1 MVLLRGKVSWALSEG
16 PGRAIRRNGPAAS
29 QTQLFARFPSVL
41 HAASSLRFL
50 VKLYAPL
57 TLTRTAGGKPCSNTN
72 GELLIYGL
80 TRRRPA
86 ARAGRRA
93 SR

>member
-16 PGRAIRRNGPAAS
+16 PGRAIRRNGLAAS

-50 VKLYAPL
+50 VKLYAP
-57 TLTRTAGGKPCSNTN
+57 LTRTAGGKPCSNTN